1 MVNKNTEA
9 TRRYNARHP
18 AKVTAHLRKTTKA
31 RVARNAARRK
41 AVKKHGKAYMA
52 DKDVH
57 HPKGTSSTKTKIVK
71 KDHGPDKKKK
81 TVRKRKK

>member
-1 MVNKNTEA
+1 MVNKNTQA

-18 AKVTAHLRKTTKA
+18 NKVRAYLRKTTKA
-31 RVARNAARRK
+31 RVARNRARRQ
-41 AVKKHGKAYMA
+41 AVKKHGHAYMA

-57 HPKGTSSTKTKIVK
+57 HPNGTSSKKTRIVK

-81 TVRKRKK
+81 RTRKK

>member
-1 MVNKNTEA
+1 MVNKNTLA

-18 AKVTAHLRKTTKA
+18 GKVKAYLRKTTAA
-31 RVARNAARRK
+31 RVARNSARRK

-57 HPKGTSSTKTKIVK
+57 HPNGTSSSKTRIVK
-71 KDHGPDKKKK
+71 KDHGPDKKKG
-81 TVRKRKK
+81 RKKKK